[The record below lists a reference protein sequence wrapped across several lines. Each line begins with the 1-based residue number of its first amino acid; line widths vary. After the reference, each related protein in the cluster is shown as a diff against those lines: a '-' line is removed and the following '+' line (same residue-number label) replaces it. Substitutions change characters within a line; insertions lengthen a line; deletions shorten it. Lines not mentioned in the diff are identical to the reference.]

1 MEALFDHGRPRRV
14 RLCALIDRGHREL
27 PMEAAFV
34 GKRVPTGPGEVI
46 EVKLREEDQVEK
58 VLLLEPETEESDSS
72 RRGGT
77 AKRSR
82 VKG

>member
-1 MEALFDHGRPRRV
+1 
-14 RLCALIDRGHREL
+14 
-27 PMEAAFV
+27 MEAAFV
-34 GKRVPTGPGEVI
+34 GKRVPTDARDVI
-46 EVKLREEDQVEK
+46 EVKLQEEDQVEK
-58 VLLLEPETEESDSS
+58 VLLLEPETEESDPS